1 MTAIPRLGREQLEQL
16 DREILIA
23 LVLQL
28 QDQLDGLSQRVK
40 KLEDQIAKDSHNS
53 SKPPSSDGLSKRK
66 TRSLRRAEGR
76 KAGGQ
81 AGHVGHTLEMREHPE
96 HIESH
101 RLGQCPHCA
110 SDLSGVEA
118 CGQVRRQ
125 VYDVPAVQV
134 EVTEHQVEIKYC
146 AKCQQRV
153 QAAFPPEVNQPVQY
167 GPRIKAQASYLNNY
181 HFIPIARTCEV
192 LEDFF
197 GHAPAWAFV
206 VEANQAVA
214 GGCEPALVEIQRQLR
229 QAKVIH
235 CDESG
240 FRVEGKLHWLHSAST
255 EWLTFFALH
264 RKRGQEAMQAIGIL
278 SSLTGYAVHDHWTP
292 YLAFEQC
299 SHAFCNAHHLRE
311 LQFVDDQY
319 QQPWA
324 NEMAQLLCDIKAEVS
339 DAKTDLT
346 FGVPTS
352 LDADRL
358 AHYAAEY
365 DAILKRGF
373 EANPPPE
380 IPQVAKRGR
389 PKQSPPKNLLDRL
402 DHQRSGVLAF
412 MYNFDVPFD
421 NNLAERD
428 IRMVKLK
435 QKVSGAFRTSQGAQT
450 FAAIRSYISTVRKQG
465 GNVIAALHDALAGQP
480 FIPLPIAGP
489 A

>member
-1 MTAIPRLGREQLEQL
+1 MTAIARLSREQLEQL
-16 DREILIA
+16 DKEILIV

-40 KLEDQIAKDSHNS
+40 KLEDEIAKDSHNS
-53 SKPPSSDGLSKRK
+53 SKPPSSDGLTKRK

-81 AGHVGHTLEMREHPE
+81 AGHAGHTLEMREHPE

-101 RLGQCPHCA
+101 RLSQCPHCA
-110 SDLSGVEA
+110 SDLSAVEA
-118 CGQVRRQ
+118 CDQVRRQ
-125 VYDVPAVQV
+125 VYDVPPMQV
-134 EVTEHQVEIKYC
+134 EVTEHQAEVKYC

-153 QAAFPPEVNQPVQY
+153 QAAFPADVNQPVQY
-167 GPRIKAQASYLNNY
+167 GLRLKAQASYLNNY

-192 LEDFF
+192 LGDFY

-206 VEANQAVA
+206 VGANQAVA
-214 GGCEPALVEIQRQLR
+214 DGCEPALVEIQRQLR

-255 EWLTFFALH
+255 AWLTFFALH

-299 SHAFCNAHHLRE
+299 KHAFCNAHHLRE
-311 LQFVDDQY
+311 LQFIDDQY

-324 NEMAQLLCDIKAEVS
+324 NEMAQLLCAIKAEVM

-346 FGVPTS
+346 FGVPTA

-365 DAILKRGF
+365 DAILRRGF
-373 EANPPPE
+373 AANPPPE

-389 PKQSPPKNLLDRL
+389 PKQPPPKNLLDRL

-412 MYNFDVPFD
+412 MHDFDVPFD

-435 QKVSGAFRTSQGAQT
+435 QKVSGAFRTRQGAQT
-450 FAAIRSYISTVRKQG
+450 FSAIRSYISTVRKQG
-465 GNVIAALHDALAGQP
+465 ANVIAALHDALAGQP
-480 FIPLPIAGP
+480 FIPLPIA
-489 A
+489 ASA